1 MTAQRSPGRRESSA
15 SRAVEAIR
23 QMLRSGELL
32 PGQPLRQEA
41 LAERLGISRVPVR
54 EALKALE
61 AEGIVR
67 HQPNAG
73 YTVVRLSAEELQQAY
88 LMRAA
93 LESVVLRELPRLP
106 AEQLRELTELN
117 NRIDEAARVPDIL
130 RISELNHE
138 FHFKIFRSSGLH
150 LVVDEIERLWK
161 MTEAYRAVYLYDATA
176 RRRIVREHRQLIS
189 ALRRGQ
195 RERAVELMDEHQQ
208 ATRSCL
214 DTVLGLTSRPGFSLA

>member
-117 NRIDEAARVPDIL
+117 NRIDEAIEFYTEARAGSIHRAGALPAPIGAGRTTGVSCRTVPSAVTAPSPDAGAPAEVWV
-130 RISELNHE
+130 S
-138 FHFKIFRSSGLH
+138 
-150 LVVDEIERLWK
+150 VVD
-161 MTEAYRAVYLYDATA
+161 RAGNQSTPV
-176 RRRIVREHRQLIS
+176 RVRE
-189 ALRRGQ
+189 RRGQ
-195 RERAVELMDEHQQ
+195 N
-208 ATRSCL
+208 
-214 DTVLGLTSRPGFSLA
+214 